1 MAEPQP
7 AKAIDPQELQQAL
20 ARIAERSATVAAK
33 FLESQPHVDMAR
45 NIGDLGIDKAFAD
58 LGARLLSDPARLAQ
72 LHMRAWEDFLKL
84 WTTTLT
90 RAQGGTA
97 PAVREPA
104 RGDNR
109 FRSELW
115 QNNFVFDYIKQSYL
129 IAAEHIQRVVA
140 ETGGLDEASARKVKF
155 FTRQYIDALSPT
167 NFALT
172 NPDVLKATADSG
184 GRNLLNGLNNLLTD
198 LERGRGKLS
207 IRMTDY
213 DAFRLGDNVAAT
225 PGKVV
230 FQNDL
235 MQLLQY
241 TPTTAEAHRAPLV
254 ICPPWINK
262 YYILDLRPSNSFI
275 KWAVDQGHTVF
286 VISWVNPDE
295 TLTHKT
301 FDDYLFEGP
310 LAAMEAARQATGEAS
325 VNLIGYCLGGTLTAC
340 LMAWLEAR
348 GQADRVKS
356 VTYFTTMIDFTD
368 PGELGVFVD
377 EPTVDRLEKRMAA
390 RGYLEGEEMAG
401 TFNLLRDNDLIWSF
415 VVNNYLMGKEPFPFD
430 LLYWNSDATRMPA
443 KMHTFYLRNM
453 YIRNLL
459 TRHGELQVGGEP
471 MDLATVTT
479 PTYFISTMEDHI
491 APWRSTYAGARLF
504 SGPVRFVLGGSG
516 HIAGIVN
523 PPAANK
529 YCYWTNKAMPEAA
542 PDWLTSAD
550 RHEGSWWN
558 DWNTWISAFSG
569 GKVPARTPGDRA
581 LRVIEDAPGAF
592 AKVRLD
598 GAGKAAAERTR
609 NTTPAPTSA
618 ASSTTPADDAPAPRK
633 TAAAA
638 RTASS
643 DAVSTAPAA
652 PAGSAAD
659 KPAARRRATRKP
671 AATVAAPAPARA
683 PSGGATT
690 TAARVTPPGPATTPR
705 VPARRKAGA
714 TGSVAKAAP
723 APARP
728 KPAPQAASGATAAI
742 TRKPRAAGAAAVT
755 APAKAGSTART
766 KSGTARPA
774 TTRTPTAAS
783 PTIGKS
789 AATPA
794 SLPDRTVSKP
804 AAVPGKNPA
813 PATTVPS
820 GAAGMISELFR
831 QQGKPGSP
839 RPSQTA
845 TAPAPALAKGTAK
858 ARKVKRK

>member
-1 MAEPQP
+1 MAEPQA

-33 FLESQPHVDMAR
+33 FLESQPHVDLAR

-58 LGARLLSDPARLAQ
+58 LGTRLLSDPARLAQ
-72 LHMRAWEDFLKL
+72 LQMRAWEDFLKL

-213 DAFRLGDNVAAT
+213 DAFRLGDNVAAS

-241 TPTTAEAHRAPLV
+241 TPTTAEVHRAPLV

-262 YYILDLRPSNSFI
+262 YYILDLRPSNSLI

-310 LAAMEAARQATGEAS
+310 LSAMEAARQATGEAS

-348 GQADRVKS
+348 GQAGRVKS

-529 YCYWTNKAMPEAA
+529 YCYWTNEAMPEAA
-542 PDWLTSAD
+542 ADWLTSAD

-558 DWNTWISAFSG
+558 DWNAWVSAFSG

-581 LRVIEDAPGAF
+581 LRVMEDAPGAF

-598 GAGKAAAERTR
+598 GAGKAAAERPR
-609 NTTPAPTSA
+609 NTTPPTAPAAPAPASA
-618 ASSTTPADDAPAPRK
+618 ASSTTPADAAPTPRK

-643 DAVSTAPAA
+643 DAASPPSPAPRT
-652 PAGSAAD
+652 PAAD
-659 KPAARRRATRKP
+659 KPAIRRSVTRKP
-671 AATVAAPAPARA
+671 AAAAAAPRAPTQPKARA
-683 PSGGATT
+683 T
-690 TAARVTPPGPATTPR
+690 GP
-705 VPARRKAGA
+705 
-714 TGSVAKAAP
+714 VAKAAP
-723 APARP
+723 AAAVL
-728 KPAPQAASGATAAI
+728 KPAPQAASGTTGAI
-742 TRKPRAAGAAAVT
+742 RRKPRAAGAAAAT
-755 APAKAGSTART
+755 APATAPATAGSTTRT
-766 KSGTARPA
+766 KPVAAGPA
-774 TTRTPTAAS
+774 TIRTPPAAS
-783 PTIGKS
+783 QTIGKS
-789 AATPA
+789 PLKPVSAPG
-794 SLPDRTVSKP
+794 RTRSKP
-804 AAVPGKNPA
+804 AAAPGRSPA
-813 PATTVPS
+813 PSATLPF

-839 RPSQTA
+839 RPGQ
-845 TAPAPALAKGTAK
+845 TAPAPTPAPAKGKAK
-858 ARKVKRK
+858 TKAGKAKRK